1 MSYYGFT
8 PQHFQWECD
17 FKELATIGVNEVSK
31 VEDITMKRII
41 LLVAALAFV
50 LVLAG
55 LSSAADEL
63 TGTYISRENRSEY
76 ITFSPDGKF
85 YLKQKKK
92 AVGSEPPSY
101 DAIEGT
107 YWTDKDSVTLK
118 LPDGG
123 EAVGKFKGGTFM
135 DNERRVWTKEGAEQ
149 KPAPGIQPKKR
160 SNY

>member
-1 MSYYGFT
+1 M
-8 PQHFQWECD
+8 
-17 FKELATIGVNEVSK
+17 
-31 VEDITMKRII
+31 EDITMKRII

-63 TGTYISRENRSEY
+63 KGTYISSENKNEY
-76 ITFSPDGKF
+76 ITFNPDGKF

-92 AVGSEPPSY
+92 TVGSESPSY

-107 YWTDKDSVTLK
+107 YWTNNDSVTLK

-123 EAVGKFKGGTFM
+123 EAVGKFKGGIFM
-135 DNERRVWTKEGAEQ
+135 DHERRVWTKEGAEQ

-160 SNY
+160 SGY